1 MKALLAVL
9 LLCAGLFSSG
19 PWAEEVLQ
27 FDNDAQRD
35 LYQQLTA
42 ELRCPQCQN
51 QNIADSHA
59 VVAVD
64 MREKTYQ
71 LIREGKDRQQVLD
84 YMINRYG
91 DFVHY
96 LPPVNRYTLWLW
108 LLPLMMLLGLIAVGV
123 FRRASKV
130 SKCRRTLQGTLPLS
144 WTSLLPV
151 TGVKND
157 NLACICRSV
166 KYAVADSIMLVLA
179 QKNRTQSATNRISAI

>member
-9 LLCAGLFSSG
+9 LLCAGLFSCG
-19 PWAEEVLQ
+19 PLAEEVLQ

-108 LLPLMMLLGLIAVGV
+108 LLPLLMLLGLIAVGV
-123 FRRASKV
+123 FRRAQQSKQMPQDTAGNTAAELDQLIARYR
-130 SKCRRTLQGTLPLS
+130 SK
-144 WTSLLPV
+144 
-151 TGVKND
+151 K
-157 NLACICRSV
+157 
-166 KYAVADSIMLVLA
+166 
-179 QKNRTQSATNRISAI
+179 